1 MSKKTKR
8 LEKDN
13 LALTRKSEL
22 ANRNIIEM
30 AEERT
35 RQQRDLETFKK
46 KNVKLES
53 LCRALQV
60 ERTALENKLRS
71 TQEQYSENEE
81 EEGSEEEEEGSYIGS
96 DEDDDEDTEDEG
108 AYEEGEE
115 EEEEEQVNGEQCSP
129 IGHRIPLQAPEHVH
143 PAPTQGIQ
151 NQK

>member
-1 MSKKTKR
+1 MEEMSKKTKR

-81 EEGSEEEEEGSYIGS
+81 EGSEEEEEGSYIGS

-108 AYEEGEE
+108 AYEEGD
-115 EEEEEQVNGEQCSP
+115 EEEEQVNGD
-129 IGHRIPLQAPEHVH
+129 HRHPAGNRMPVQASEHVH
-143 PAPTQGIQ
+143 PAPVQSTQG
-151 NQK
+151 QK